1 MNRVLMDTQ
10 ITIITYNVDI
20 QIEQKQ
26 INQKKLINRKMI
38 DTNKYNNQI
47 RYKQTD
53 IKIFSRS
60 KKLNENTNNICL
72 LIFLINKVLG
82 GN

>member
-1 MNRVLMDTQ
+1 
-10 ITIITYNVDI
+10 
-20 QIEQKQ
+20 
-26 INQKKLINRKMI
+26 MI
-38 DTNKYNNQI
+38 GTNKYNNQI

-72 LIFLINKVLG
+72 LIFFIYKVLG
-82 GN
+82 DEEYGI

>member
-47 RYKQTD
+47 RDKQTD

>member
-38 DTNKYNNQI
+38 YTNKYNNQI

-72 LIFLINKVLG
+72 LIFFINKVLG

>member
-20 QIEQKQ
+20 QIEQKY

-72 LIFLINKVLG
+72 LIFFINKVLG

>member
-38 DTNKYNNQI
+38 DTNQYNNQI

-60 KKLNENTNNICL
+60 KKLNENTNNIYL
-72 LIFLINKVLG
+72 LIFFINKVLG

>member
-47 RYKQTD
+47 RDKQTD

-72 LIFLINKVLG
+72 LIFFINKVLG

>member
-38 DTNKYNNQI
+38 DTNQYNCI
-47 RYKQTD
+47 GDT
-53 IKIFSRS
+53 ISRP
-60 KKLNENTNNICL
+60 
-72 LIFLINKVLG
+72 
-82 GN
+82 

>member
-1 MNRVLMDTQ
+1 MNRELMDTQ

-60 KKLNENTNNICL
+60 KKFNENTNNICL
-72 LIFLINKVLG
+72 LIFFINKVLG